1 MDITRNEQ
9 ALLKQVPKS
18 AENDTDII
26 SRKYYKLF
34 CDYTGKIAHAED
46 AMYHKEILQLKPEK
60 INAFLSELFTW
71 INKFNFT
78 LGKYEEF
85 KTLLFRLEKKLGIS
99 LFEIK
104 TVEREIL
111 LSFDIKRVL
120 ASFEDIVP
128 KEIVDPRVAYIIFNY
143 IDNRWESDFFN
154 VQLPRFLD
162 LVNLYPVD

>member
-9 ALLKQVPKS
+9 ALLKQVPKND
-18 AENDTDII
+18 ENGTNVI

-60 INAFLSELFTW
+60 INAFLSELFIW
-71 INKFNFT
+71 INKFDFT

-85 KTLLFRLEKKLGIS
+85 KTLLFRLEKKLGMS

-104 TVEREIL
+104 TVKREIFP
-111 LSFDIKRVL
+111 SFGTGSIVGH
-120 ASFEDIVP
+120 FEDIVP

-162 LVNLYPVD
+162 LVNLYPTV